1 MMEIT
6 VDGMVGEDVG
16 DRKLHWHCHELN
28 SVPPNSYVEAL
39 HLNVTIFGDG
49 SFMEVIEAK

>member
-1 MMEIT
+1 MEWWEKMLET
-6 VDGMVGEDVG
+6 ENYTG
-16 DRKLHWHCHELN
+16 HCHELN